1 MYARLCSFWLF
12 VCLLWSSL
20 GTVWAQTTPRP
31 AAPTP
36 ATPAPP
42 TTRPAPSLNLN
53 LPPVQSF
60 PALPPDTT
68 RAASRVDSTRIIR
81 PDSVTRRVRTA
92 LPVRRPRLL
101 VLDAEAPD
109 RLVLRRYRYK
119 TMLPDSLAV
128 LREVRELVLALQG
141 NSYLTASV
149 DGIRWRRD
157 TVRVQLYVGERFRWA
172 RLRNGNLG
180 DGLLTRAGYREKL
193 YREQP
198 FQPQDWSRLQQRIL
212 TEAENQG
219 YPFATV
225 RLDSVQLRGADIE
238 GRILLERG
246 PAIVFD
252 SLQIVGG
259 SKIRKRFLTKYLQLF
274 PNQPFSQ
281 QRVQEA
287 ARRVRQLPY
296 LQLKAEPEVR
306 FAQGRARVYLLLEDR
321 TANQFDAIVGILP
334 NPKPGIG
341 QKRVQLTGDVTIAL
355 RNIKGGGKGI
365 GLQWRKLDAN
375 SQQLDAQYSHPTF
388 FGTPLELGGTF
399 NLYRQTEL
407 VNAFQT
413 VRPRLQITY
422 PTARAGR
429 ISFFTEWRSSSLLFV
444 DTTLKVLPQNIDSRF
459 TSYGLEY
466 TWSTLDDPYFPRTG
480 VLASGQGAVGSK
492 IISRNALLKE
502 ALYKNLPLRTTQV
515 SVGTRLERYSRVGRG
530 GVLVTRLRGEA
541 LFNRRLFLNDLFRLG
556 GLSTLR
562 GFNELNFYASQYAI
576 GTVEFRQ
583 FTSPDAYVFA
593 FVDQAYIR
601 RDILTETSEST
612 PTGLGAGLSFRT
624 GAGQFQFVYALG
636 RDQQQKLALGAGKV
650 HFGITSRF

>member
-1 MYARLCSFWLF
+1 MYARLFGFWLL
-12 VCLLWSSL
+12 VSLLGSSA
-20 GTVWAQTTPRP
+20 GAAWAQTRPPAPAPSPATPRP
-31 AAPTP
+31 TP
-36 ATPAPP
+36 G
-42 TTRPAPSLNLN
+42 LN
-53 LPPVQSF
+53 LPPVPSL
-60 PALPPDTT
+60 PTLPPDTART
-68 RAASRVDSTRIIR
+68 AHPDSARVAR
-81 PDSVTRRVRTA
+81 PDSVPAPSPVRA
-92 LPVRRPRLL
+92 GLPVHRPRLL
-101 VLDAEAPD
+101 VLDAEAAD
-109 RLVLRRYRYK
+109 RAVLRRYRYK
-119 TMLPDSLAV
+119 TVLADSLAV
-128 LREVRELVLALQG
+128 LREVRALVLALQG
-141 NSYLTASV
+141 NSYLTASA

-180 DGLLTRAGYREKL
+180 DGLLTHAGYREKL

-219 YPFATV
+219 FPFATV

-238 GRILLERG
+238 GRIVLERG

-252 SLQIVGG
+252 SLQIVG
-259 SKIRKRFLTKYLQLF
+259 SKKVRQRFLTKYLQLF

-287 ARRVRQLPY
+287 ARRLRQLPY
-296 LQLKAEPEVR
+296 LQLKAEPEVG
-306 FAQGRARVYLLLEDR
+306 FAQGWARVYLLLEDR
-321 TANQFDAIVGILP
+321 TANQFDAIVGVLP
-334 NPKPGIG
+334 NPTPTLG

-355 RNIKGGGKGI
+355 RNIKGGGKGL
-365 GLQWRKLDAN
+365 GLQWRKVDAN
-375 SQQLDAQYSHPTF
+375 SQQFDAQYSHPTF

-399 NLYRQTEL
+399 NLYRQTDL

-413 VRPRLQITY
+413 LRPRLQITY

-429 ISFFTEWRSSSLLFV
+429 ISFFTEWRSSRLLPDTNFAKLTALPANV
-444 DTTLKVLPQNIDSRF
+444 DTRF

-466 TWSTLDDPYFPRTG
+466 TWTTLDDPYFPRTG

-492 IISRNALLKE
+492 IISKNSLLNE
-502 ALYKNLPLRTTQV
+502 ALYENLPLRTTQV
-515 SVGTRLERYSRVGRG
+515 SVGTRLERYNRIGRG
-530 GVLVTRLRGEA
+530 GVLLTRLRGEA

-556 GLSTLR
+556 GLNTLR

-576 GTVEFRQ
+576 GTVEYRQ
-583 FTSPDAYVFA
+583 FTGADAYVFA
-593 FVDQAYIR
+593 FVDQAYVR
-601 RDILTETSEST
+601 RDILTETGEDT

-636 RDQQQKLALGAGKV
+636 RDQQQKLALGAGKI